1 MSEASLIA
9 AALDDGYIIERELAS
24 GGMAVVRPI
33 NSTVF
38 NGQHMVA
45 DQ

>member
-9 AALDDGYIIERELAS
+9 AALDDRYIIERELGS

-33 NSTVF
+33 ISTVF